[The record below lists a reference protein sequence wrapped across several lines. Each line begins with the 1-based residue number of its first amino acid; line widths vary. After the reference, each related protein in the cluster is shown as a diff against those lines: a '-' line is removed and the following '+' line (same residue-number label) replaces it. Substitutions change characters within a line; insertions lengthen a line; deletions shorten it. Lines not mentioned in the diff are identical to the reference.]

1 MVRLSQDGVGG
12 GEVDEVVEGRSALRG
27 PDEGCAFLEKI

>member
-12 GEVDEVVEGRSALRG
+12 GEVNETVKGRGAFRG
-27 PDEGCAFLEKI
+27 PDEGCPFLKEI